1 MNDNLMNSSLL
12 NTRVGTKTEGNT
24 MNRATSD
31 TDSPGK
37 LSQTREISIKTKSV
51 FDLYSSLL
59 LVIAKLVTVFEIFD
73 SEDLAV
79 A

>member
-1 MNDNLMNSSLL
+1 
-12 NTRVGTKTEGNT
+12 